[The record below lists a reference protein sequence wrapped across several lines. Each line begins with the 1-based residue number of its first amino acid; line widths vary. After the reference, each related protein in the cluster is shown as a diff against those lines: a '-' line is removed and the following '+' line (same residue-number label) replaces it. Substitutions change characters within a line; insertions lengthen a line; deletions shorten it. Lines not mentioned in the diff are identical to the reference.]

1 MKINDPDSF
10 NEKCDKVLRYL
21 AEIATKETNVQILT
35 HLNTLCSD
43 MGINP
48 NDPILRFLTR
58 DKGFIYMP
66 PNEALVQITSL
77 GLAFISHSSFV
88 QEQLKSETEGKLK
101 WYETENAKQIFEDY
115 PKIKARA
122 KRSEGY
128 AILALIVSAIAI
140 VLPLICNKNG

>member
-1 MKINDPDSF
+1 MAIKDTDSF

-43 MGINP
+43 MGINA
-48 NDPILRFLTR
+48 NDPIIRFLTR

-66 PNEALVQITSL
+66 PHEAFVQISSL

-115 PKIKARA
+115 PKIKTRA

-140 VLPLICNKNG
+140 VLPLICNKSD